1 MDIINLMNKRTTQ
14 IQKEIKGLRARL
26 ALLNPDT
33 KDYKYLLDEIKIREK
48 ELRNIA
54 EAKAGMKM
62 N

>member
-1 MDIINLMNKRTTQ
+1 MNKRTTQ

-26 ALLNPDT
+26 ALLNPDI